1 MISPYKIN
9 WAGFSSLDFDLW
21 TEITFDSDQGST
33 SSFLNRESNMTEHYN
48 GSYRRIHSYKYNEVL
63 TPRITFIKQN
73 YEDFTPEENR
83 KILSWLTSNQ
93 KASWL
98 EIFHDDS
105 HVASYRLF
113 GAFTVVEQHKITNN
127 RIIGYE
133 CEFESANPF
142 AWSHKFIYPEVYAT
156 IEELSNNNENNDYL
170 MVSEKTVFT
179 LVCNTDEYNKLIYP
193 KVTIV
198 FSGKNPYFPTSVN
211 PIQDDTY
218 YMVPNVIYSWTDEE
232 KITHLYVNLNEDEDE
247 GRYPVQALSG
257 TAPDS
262 DIITSNIEEYRK
274 YTYYYFPDDGDYIR
288 KLKFHENEDGV
299 TAEWVTVTKIGM
311 AVRINNA
318 YTFEG
323 ETKTIESIVA
333 GGTMD
338 ETIILDG
345 TNKVISGTRGTATR
359 IIGDDFNLN
368 WIPLAYGD
376 NNITVMG
383 NCKIKIEWF
392 EPRKVGSL

>member
-21 TEITFDSDQGST
+21 TEITFDSDQGAT
-33 SSFLNRESNMTEHYN
+33 SSFLNRESSITERYD
-48 GSYRRIHSYKYNEVL
+48 GSFRRIHSYKYNEVL
-63 TPRITFIKQN
+63 TPRITFVKQD
-73 YEDFTPEENR
+73 YEEFTSEENR

-93 KASWL
+93 KANWL

-105 HVASYRLF
+105 NVASYKLF
-113 GAFTVVEQHKITNN
+113 GAFTTVEQHKITNN

-133 CEFESANPF
+133 CEFESASPF
-142 AWSHKFIYPEVYAT
+142 AWSRKFTYPEVYTT
-156 IEELSNNNENNDYL
+156 IEELSNNDETNDYL
-170 MVSEKTVFT
+170 IVSERATFT
-179 LVCNTDEYNKLIYP
+179 LACNTDEYNKLLYP

-211 PIQDDTY
+211 PVNDNTY
-218 YMVPNVIYSWTDEE
+218 SMVPNVIYSWTDEE
-232 KITHLYVNLNEDEDE
+232 HITHLYVNLNEEEDV
-247 GRYPVQALSG
+247 GRYPVQKLSG
-257 TAPDS
+257 TAPE
-262 DIITSNIEEYRK
+262 ITTTNIGAYQD
-274 YTYYYFPDDGDYIR
+274 YDYYYFPDDGDYIR
-288 KLKFHENEDGV
+288 KLNRKDDGV
-299 TAEWVTVTKIGM
+299 TVEWVTVTKIGM
-311 AVRINNA
+311 AVKISNT

-333 GGTMD
+333 GGAMD

-376 NNITVMG
+376 NNITIMG
-383 NCKIKIEWF
+383 NCKVKIEWL